1 MKRKILLAIALVLLI
16 GCAVWAFGGFGSGT
30 ALPYPDFVAKLESG
44 ELSAVD
50 IYRDHLTFKTN
61 GSDTLYRTDNPDR
74 DGFKEQLL
82 LKDSISVTDHTKEE
96 WSLTYYLDLVFDVFF
111 IGLLGFGVYKL
122 VSLYRGTFR
131 VVHHTGIRFD
141 RIAGMNNVKRDMM
154 LVVNFLKNPKAAV
167 EKKIRPIKGIILEGP
182 PGNGKTLFA
191 RALAEECGVNFIATK
206 GADFQSAL
214 MSMGAMKI
222 RLLFSKARRNR
233 PCIIFIDEFDSIGER
248 RNYAGSGID
257 KENNRI
263 ITTMLN
269 EMDGFSPSAG
279 ILVIGATNSYQSL
292 DPALIRAGRFDLKY
306 HIGNPDPETRKELI
320 RLYTAGKALSDDL
333 GEGRLSDLFKD
344 LSCAEIETVL
354 NESASIALADGGRAV
369 TFADITEAAKKIDV
383 KLSLHKPELFM
394 KLS

>member
-1 MKRKILLAIALVLLI
+1 MRIFINKRTRLIILLLVIIII
-16 GCAVWAFGGFGSGT
+16 GCGWFFLDRTGHGT
-30 ALPYPDFVAKLESG
+30 RTPYPSFAASLEAG
-44 ELSAVD
+44 DVTKVD
-50 IYRDHLTFKTN
+50 IYPDRLTYKLN
-61 GSDTLYRTDNPDR
+61 GDETLYQTDNPDR

-82 LKDSISVTDHTKEE
+82 LEETITVKDHTHEDGGIN
-96 WSLTYYLDLVFDVFF
+96 YYLDMLFNLFF
-111 IGLLGFGVYKL
+111 IGLIGFGVYKL
-122 VSLYRGTFR
+122 VSLYLGTFR
-131 VVHHTGIRFD
+131 VVRHTGVRFD
-141 RIAGMNNVKRDMM
+141 QIAGMNNVKRDMM
-154 LVVNFLKNPKAAV
+154 LVVNFLKNPKEAAQ
-167 EKKIRPIKGIILEGP
+167 KGIRPIKGIILEGP

-214 MSMGAMKI
+214 MSMGAAKI
-222 RLLFSKARRNR
+222 KLLFSKARRNR
-233 PCIIFIDEFDSIGER
+233 PCIVFIDEFDSIGER

-269 EMDGFSPSAG
+269 EMDGFSPSSG

-320 RLYTAGKALSDDL
+320 RIYTSGKQLSEEL
-333 GEGRLSDLFKD
+333 GEGRLSDLFRD

-354 NESASIALADGGRAV
+354 NEAASIASADGGREIRL
-369 TFADITEAAKKIDV
+369 ADITEAAAKIDV
-383 KLSLHKPELFM
+383 KLNQK
-394 KLS
+394 K

>member
-1 MKRKILLAIALVLLI
+1 MNKRILIIGIAVILLA
-16 GCAVWAFGGFGSGT
+16 GCAVWAFGGFSREVYT
-30 ALPYPDFVAKLESG
+30 PYPEFAASADGG
-44 ELSAVD
+44 ELSSVE
-50 IYRDHLTFKTN
+50 IYKDHLTYKTTE
-61 GSDTLYRTDNPDR
+61 SDALYRTENPDR
-74 DGFKEQLL
+74 NGFKEELL
-82 LKDSISVTDHTKEE
+82 LKGVSVTDHTVEDGG
-96 WSLTYYLDLVFDVFF
+96 LTYWLDLLFDVFF
-111 IGLLGFGVYKL
+111 IGLIGFGVYKL
-122 VSLYRGTFR
+122 VSTYRSTFR
-131 VVHHTGIRFD
+131 VVHHTGIKFD
-141 RIAGMNNVKRDMM
+141 RIAGMNNVKRD
-154 LVVNFLKNPKAAV
+154 LSVVVSFLKDPKSAAQ
-167 EKKIRPIKGIILEGP
+167 KGIRPIKGIILEGP

-222 RLLFSKARRNR
+222 KLLFSKARRNR

-269 EMDGFSPSAG
+269 EMDGFSPSSG

-320 RLYTAGKALSDDL
+320 RLYTAGKTLDDDL
-333 GEGRLSDLFKD
+333 GEGRLSDLFRD
-344 LSCAEIETVL
+344 LSCSEIETVL
-354 NESASIALADGGRAV
+354 NESASIAYTDGGRAIS
-369 TFADITEAAKKIDV
+369 FNDIVEAAKKIDV
-383 KLSLHKPELFM
+383 KLSIHK
-394 KLS
+394 

>member
-1 MKRKILLAIALVLLI
+1 MNKKLLLIFAAVLLI
-16 GCAVWAFGGFGSGT
+16 CAGLWAYDYFTQGT
-30 ALPYPDFVAKLESG
+30 PVPYPSFLADLEAGKISKA
-44 ELSAVD
+44 E
-50 IYRDHLTFKTN
+50 IYKDRLTFKT
-61 GSDTLYRTDNPDR
+61 SDSDKTYRTDNPDR
-74 DGFKEQLL
+74 DGFKEELL
-82 LKDSISVTDHTKEE
+82 LEEIPVTDHTKEE
-96 WSLTYYLDLVFDVFF
+96 DSLTYYLDLIFDVFF

-122 VSLYRGTFR
+122 LSLYRSTFR
-131 VVHHTGIRFD
+131 VVHHTGIKFD
-141 RIAGMNNVKRDMM
+141 RIAGMNNVKKDMM
-154 LVVNFLKNPKAAV
+154 LVVNFLKDPKEAAR
-167 EKKIRPIKGIILEGP
+167 KGIRPIKGIILEGP

-222 RLLFSKARRNR
+222 KLLFSKARRNR

-269 EMDGFSPSAG
+269 EMDGFNPSSG

-306 HIGNPDPETRKELI
+306 HIGNPDPQTRKELI
-320 RLYTAGKALSDDL
+320 RLYTEGRRLAPDL
-333 GEGRLSDLFKD
+333 GEGRLSDMFKD
-344 LSCAEIETVL
+344 MSGAEIETVL
-354 NESASIALADGGRAV
+354 NESASIALADGDREITA
-369 TFADITEAAKKIDV
+369 ADIAEAAKKIDI
-383 KLSLHKPELFM
+383 KTNTK
-394 KLS
+394 K

>member
-1 MKRKILLAIALVLLI
+1 MNKKILLILAAVLVIAC
-16 GCAVWAFGGFGSGT
+16 GVWAYDHFTQGT
-30 ALPYPDFVAKLESG
+30 AVPYPEFLKDLEAGQVSKA
-44 ELSAVD
+44 EL
-50 IYRDHLTFKTN
+50 YKDHLTFRTTD
-61 GSDTLYRTDNPDR
+61 SDTLYRTDNPDR
-74 DGFKEQLL
+74 DGFKEELL
-82 LKDSISVTDHTKEE
+82 LREIPLIDHTKEE
-96 WSLTYYLDLVFDVFF
+96 DGLTYYLDLLFDVFF
-111 IGLLGFGVYKL
+111 IGLLGFGVWKL
-122 VSLYRGTFR
+122 VSLYRSTFR
-131 VVHHTGIRFD
+131 VVHHTGIKFD
-141 RIAGMNNVKRDMM
+141 QIAGMNNVKRDMK
-154 LVVNFLKNPKAAV
+154 LVVNFLKNPSEAQ
-167 EKKIRPIKGIILEGP
+167 KKGIRPIKGIILEGP
-182 PGNGKTLFA
+182 PGTGKTLFA

-233 PCIIFIDEFDSIGER
+233 PCIVFIDEFDSIGER

-269 EMDGFSPSAG
+269 EMDGFSPSSG

-320 RLYTAGKALSDDL
+320 RLYTADKKLSPEL

-344 LSCAEIETVL
+344 LSCAEIETIL
-354 NESASIALADGGRAV
+354 NESASIAMADNGRE
-369 TFADITEAAKKIDV
+369 ITLNDVIEAAKKVDV
-383 KLSLHKPELFM
+383 KLSSHK
-394 KLS
+394 

>member
-1 MKRKILLAIALVLLI
+1 MKKRKIILIIAVILLI
-16 GCAVWAFGGFGSGT
+16 GCAVWAFGDFNKGT
-30 ALPYPDFVAKLESG
+30 YAPYPSFTADLEAG
-44 ELSAVD
+44 KVTKVELFKD
-50 IYRDHLTFKTN
+50 RLTYKTAD
-61 GSDTLYRTDNPDR
+61 SETLYRTDNPDR
-74 DGFKEQLL
+74 DGFKEELL
-82 LKDSISVTDHTKEE
+82 LAEIPVTDHTKEE
-96 WSLTYYLDLVFDVFF
+96 DSLTYYLDLVFDVFF
-111 IGLLGFGVYKL
+111 IGLLAFGVYKL
-122 VSLYRGTFR
+122 VSLYLSTFR
-131 VVHHTGIRFD
+131 VVHHTGIKFD
-141 RIAGMNNVKRDMM
+141 RIAGMNNVKLDLS
-154 LVVNFLKNPKAAV
+154 LVVNYLKDPKAAAQ
-167 EKKIRPIKGIILEGP
+167 KGIRPIKGIILEGP

-233 PCIIFIDEFDSIGER
+233 PCIVFIDEFDSIGER

-269 EMDGFSPSAG
+269 EMDGFTPSSG

-320 RLYTAGKALSDDL
+320 RLYTAGKTLSDDL
-333 GEGRLSDLFKD
+333 GEGRLSDMFRD

-354 NESASIALADGGRAV
+354 NESATIALAAGGRPISLN
-369 TFADITEAAKKIDV
+369 DITEAAKKIDV
-383 KLSLHKPELFM
+383 KLALHK
-394 KLS
+394 

>member
-1 MKRKILLAIALVLLI
+1 MRKKMLLI
-16 GCAVWAFGGFGSGT
+16 LFAVLVIGLAVWVYGYFTQGT
-30 ALPYPDFVAKLESG
+30 AVPYTGFTADLEAGRISEA
-44 ELSAVD
+44 ELYKD
-50 IYRDHLTFKTN
+50 RLTYKKT
-61 GSDTLYRTDNPDR
+61 GDKTLYRTENPDR
-74 DGFKEQLL
+74 DGFKEELL
-82 LKDSISVTDHTKEE
+82 LKEIPVKDHIKEE
-96 WSLTYYLDLVFDVFF
+96 DGLTYYLDLVFDVFF
-111 IGLLGFGVYKL
+111 IGLLGFGVWKL
-122 VSLYRGTFR
+122 VSLYRSMFR
-131 VVHHTGIRFD
+131 VVHHTGIKFD
-141 RIAGMNNVKRDMM
+141 KIAGMNNVKRDMK
-154 LVVNFLKNPKAAV
+154 LVVNFLKNPSDAQ
-167 EKKIRPIKGIILEGP
+167 KKGIRPIKGIILEGP

-233 PCIIFIDEFDSIGER
+233 PCIVFIDEFDSIGER

-269 EMDGFSPSAG
+269 EMDGFSPSSG

-292 DPALIRAGRFDLKY
+292 DPALVRAGRFDLKY

-320 RLYTAGKALSDDL
+320 RLYTADKKLSPDL

-344 LSCAEIETVL
+344 LSCAEIETIL
-354 NESASIALADGGRAV
+354 NESASIAMADGGREI
-369 TFADITEAAKKIDV
+369 TLGDITEAAKKVDV
-383 KLSLHKPELFM
+383 KITGHK
-394 KLS
+394 

>member
-1 MKRKILLAIALVLLI
+1 MNKKILLLLAVI
-16 GCAVWAFGGFGSGT
+16 LAAGCAFWVFGDFTKGTYESYTGFIA
-30 ALPYPDFVAKLESG
+30 ALENKKISKVE
-44 ELSAVD
+44 
-50 IYRDHLTFKTN
+50 IYKDHLTYKTTD
-61 GSDTLYRTDNPDR
+61 SDTLYRTENPDR

-82 LKDSISVTDHTKEE
+82 LAEIAVDDHTKEDDGIN
-96 WSLTYYLDLVFDVFF
+96 YYLDMIFNVFF
-111 IGLLGFGVYKL
+111 IGLFGFGAYKL
-122 VSLYRGTFR
+122 ISLYRSTFR
-131 VVHHTGIRFD
+131 VVHHTGISFD
-141 RIAGMNNVKRDMM
+141 KIAGMNNVKHDMSL
-154 LVVNFLKNPKAAV
+154 LVSYLKDPKSAAQ
-167 EKKIRPIKGIILEGP
+167 KGIRPIKGVILEGP

-191 RALAEECGVNFIATK
+191 RALAEECHVNFIATK

-233 PCIIFIDEFDSIGER
+233 PCIVFIDEFDSIGER

-269 EMDGFSPSAG
+269 EMDGFTPSSG
-279 ILVIGATNSYQSL
+279 ILVIAATNSYASL

-320 RLYTAGKALSDDL
+320 RLYSAGKQLSPEL
-333 GEGRLSDLFKD
+333 GEGRLSDMFKD

-354 NESASIALADGGRAV
+354 NEAASIAIAKNAREITLSDIYAAAD
-369 TFADITEAAKKIDV
+369 KIDV
-383 KLSLHKPELFM
+383 KLANRK
-394 KLS
+394 

>member
-1 MKRKILLAIALVLLI
+1 MNKKILLLLAVI
-16 GCAVWAFGGFGSGT
+16 LAAGCAVWVFGDFTKGTYGSYTGFIA
-30 ALPYPDFVAKLESG
+30 ALENKKISKVE
-44 ELSAVD
+44 
-50 IYRDHLTFKTN
+50 IYKDHLTYKTTD
-61 GSDTLYRTDNPDR
+61 SDTLYRTDNPDR

-82 LKDSISVTDHTKEE
+82 LAEIEVADHTKEDDGIN
-96 WSLTYYLDLVFDVFF
+96 YYLDMIFNVFF
-111 IGLLGFGVYKL
+111 IGLFGFGAYKL
-122 VSLYRGTFR
+122 ISLYRSTFR
-131 VVHHTGIRFD
+131 VVHHTGISFD
-141 RIAGMNNVKRDMM
+141 KIAGMNNVKHDMSL
-154 LVVNFLKNPKAAV
+154 LVSYLKDPKFAAQ
-167 EKKIRPIKGIILEGP
+167 KGIRPIKGVILEGP

-191 RALAEECGVNFIATK
+191 RALAEECHVNFIATK

-233 PCIIFIDEFDSIGER
+233 PCIVFIDEFDSIGER

-269 EMDGFSPSAG
+269 EMDGFTPSSG
-279 ILVIGATNSYQSL
+279 ILVIAATNSYASL

-320 RLYTAGKALSDDL
+320 RLYSAGKQLSPEL
-333 GEGRLSDLFKD
+333 GEGRLSDMFKD

-354 NESASIALADGGRAV
+354 NEAASIAIAKNAREITLSDIYAAAD
-369 TFADITEAAKKIDV
+369 KIDV
-383 KLSLHKPELFM
+383 KLANRK
-394 KLS
+394 